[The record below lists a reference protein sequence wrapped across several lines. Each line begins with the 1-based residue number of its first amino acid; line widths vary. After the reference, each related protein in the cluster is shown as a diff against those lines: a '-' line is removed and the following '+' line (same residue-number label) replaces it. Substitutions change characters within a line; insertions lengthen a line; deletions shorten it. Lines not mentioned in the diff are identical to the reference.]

1 MIRKLRTIG
10 TADAGVLAIVSIGA
24 VQGFEWVLTRWAHLE
39 PVSSASRV
47 ALSALLFLALVNELT
62 RGRVR

>member
-10 TADAGVLAIVSIGA
+10 TADAVVLALVSIGA
-24 VQGFEWVLTRWAHLE
+24 VHGFEWVLVHGAQLE
-39 PVSSASRV
+39 PVNSASRV
-47 ALSALLFLALVNELT
+47 ALSALLFLALVHQVT